1 MSVIATEF
9 LNRIMKD
16 FNFLYFTR
24 RIDKYD
30 FFKHLFLKKKNIL
43 QTRRI
48 CLPYKTENRPIIGR
62 VLVATRTIKPMELI
76 LIDPGTVIGPNYT
89 SKPTCLECLRLV
101 DG

>member
-1 MSVIATEF
+1 MIVYTYLDSFLKGFYFQSPEF
-9 LNRIMKD
+9 S
-16 FNFLYFTR
+16 
-24 RIDKYD
+24 
-30 FFKHLFLKKKNIL
+30 KHLLIWFFFIF

>member
-1 MSVIATEF
+1 MGI
-9 LNRIMKD
+9 L
-16 FNFLYFTR
+16 LQW
-24 RIDKYD
+24 
-30 FFKHLFLKKKNIL
+30 LPNIL
-43 QTRRI
+43 LISNTFEMNTYILIYSFIFFNCQTRRI

>member
-1 MSVIATEF
+1 MCDCVYLDSFLRGFYFQSPEF
-9 LNRIMKD
+9 S
-16 FNFLYFTR
+16 
-24 RIDKYD
+24 
-30 FFKHLFLKKKNIL
+30 KHLLIFFFLFIF